1 MFNAVGKIV
10 NGADMDTI
18 LNTLILIHREFYNL
32 VHEMDATKVTH
43 STGEVINHIRSSVL
57 KGRMIFFDGSLH
69 DELAN
74 PINHE
79 LHEKVRQLGG
89 KIADVLSES
98 VSHIVSK
105 GDKTDLTMNYTKY
118 PQYKFVSESWIY
130 ACFTFMGPMS
140 SKNYP
145 VRGIEGFS
153 NESTASTTSSV
164 TSNSVVP
171 SISPASSPIPPVTTS
186 TPPAMDPDL
195 EDLLSDN
202 TESDCS
208 PPGETIP
215 DESSRLKRTNRDRDR
230 DRGKDVNKELSE
242 EQKRE
247 KRKRTLLD

>member
-1 MFNAVGKIV
+1 
-10 NGADMDTI
+10 
-18 LNTLILIHREFYNL
+18 
-32 VHEMDATKVTH
+32 
-43 STGEVINHIRSSVL
+43 
-57 KGRMIFFDGSLH
+57 
-69 DELAN
+69 
-74 PINHE
+74 
-79 LHEKVRQLGG
+79 
-89 KIADVLSES
+89 
-98 VSHIVSK
+98 
-105 GDKTDLTMNYTKY
+105 
-118 PQYKFVSESWIY
+118 
-130 ACFTFMGPMS
+130 MGPMS

-145 VRGIEGFS
+145 IRGIEGFS

-230 DRGKDVNKELSE
+230 DRGKDVNKELVHHWRIKYRLSE